1 MKKISIL
8 LLVLAAG
15 LVSACALVI
24 TSDPLADGSIVIR
37 LGLDDLAT
45 KSVGT
50 ADENNVGKLDVFV
63 FSSDGTTQLY
73 HDTPT
78 PTLVDGTH
86 YEQIIHLSNMASGT
100 TGADVKN
107 ATVFA
112 IANYPSD
119 GETLTGKTLDQ
130 VKAVAVDA
138 SNTANAPAGGKFIYA
153 LGDGT
158 YQTLVEP
165 SFVMTAEGTFQKE
178 KDNNDKDI
186 AVADLSLKRLA
197 AKLTLSINYVSS
209 LTTTET
215 VTVSGVE
222 REAKKTWTPLYSG
235 EHVRAFLQNAAGN
248 ALLGGAYP
256 STISR
261 FTYGASFFNGE
272 STSKPFYSYP
282 VDISAIAGTD
292 DEPFLKLSQP
302 WEYVTTVDMDGTP
315 TVVDR
320 DVVEFCYKIV
330 LPASVT
336 SLAANTW
343 YQLTVTLKV
352 LGAEASRPPVV
363 IRADAIQILDWRA
376 VGGEGSNCP
385 LGE

>member
-24 TSDPLADGSIVIR
+24 TPDPLADGSIVIR

-73 HDTPT
+73 HGTPT

-100 TGADVKN
+100 TGTDVKN

-112 IANYPSD
+112 IANYPGG

-130 VKAVAVDA
+130 VKAIVVDA
-138 SNTANAPAGGKFIYA
+138 GGFRD
-153 LGDGT
+153 GDA
-158 YQTLVEP
+158 VKEHP
-165 SFVMTAEGTFQKE
+165 VFVMTAEGAFQKE
-178 KDNNDKDI
+178 KDDNDKDM

-197 AKLTLSINYVSS
+197 AKLTLSINYVSP

-215 VTVSGVE
+215 LNVSGVE
-222 REAKKTWTPLYSG
+222 REATKTWTPLTSG
-235 EHVRAFLQNAAGN
+235 EHIRAFLQNAAGN
-248 ALLGGAYP
+248 ALLGGSYP
-256 STISR
+256 ATISR
-261 FTYGASFFNGE
+261 FTYGAVFFNGE

-320 DVVEFCYKIV
+320 DVVEFCYKIM
-330 LPASVT
+330 LPATVT

-343 YQLTVTLKV
+343 YQITVTLKV
-352 LGAEASRPPVV
+352 LGGEASRPPVV